1 MEKLILFMKKQKLIR
16 WAIIVILAF
25 GFGYLFRGGGT
36 TRPDVEHTHG
46 EEATA
51 DIEFWTCAMHPQIQ
65 LPGPGQCPLCGMD
78 LVPVTSDAGGQEV
91 GPREIRMS
99 PAAMKLAEIQTAPV
113 ERKYVENEIR
123 MVGKVE
129 YDETRL
135 SYITAWVPGR
145 LDRLYVDYTGVSVTK
160 GDHMVYLY
168 SPELLAA
175 QEELIQAL
183 VTVKNLEDSDMSLI
197 KDRAFNTVETI
208 REKLRLWGLT
218 AEQIRDIEQNEKPDD
233 HLTIFAPI
241 SGIVIH
247 KNALEGMYVDIGTRI
262 YTIADLTQIWV
273 KLDAYESDLSWI
285 RYGQDV
291 EFETVAYPGE
301 KFTGTI
307 AFIDPVLNEKTRTV
321 KVRVNVPNLDG
332 RLKPGMFTRAI
343 VRSKTTSA
351 GKVVDASLAGKWIG
365 PMHPEIIKDEPGF
378 CDICG
383 MALVSTKSL
392 GYQFPEE
399 AAEQAPLVIPASAP
413 LITGKRA
420 VVYIRVPGK
429 QNVFEGR
436 EIVLGPRAGDYYLV
450 REGLS
455 EGELVV
461 VNGNFKIDSAIQIL
475 AKPSM
480 MNPEGGGTAP
490 GHQHGGGS
498 APAQKAA
505 HMEHD
510 NGEHT
515 GHSKKEEPAKM
526 DITDGF
532 KKQLTQFYESYL
544 DITEALANDDSESAR
559 AAATE
564 TMAALESID
573 MKLLEDHAHTE
584 WMKHLA
590 QFKKAG
596 KLFENADIEGIRKV
610 LVKFSA
616 HLPETVKIFGLIGG
630 EDLYVLRCPM
640 ANNGKGAIWL
650 QRTKPVRNPYFG
662 DAMLTCGSVI
672 ETLAG
677 NSHSHGGHD
686 H

>member
-1 MEKLILFMKKQKLIR
+1 MENLILFMKKQKLIR

-25 GFGYLFRGGGT
+25 GVGYLFRGGDA
-36 TRPDVEHTHG
+36 TRHEMEHPHG
-46 EEATA
+46 EEASA
-51 DIEFWTCAMHPQIQ
+51 DIEFWTCAMHPQIH
-65 LPGPGQCPLCGMD
+65 LPGPGQCPLCGMN
-78 LVPVTSDAGGQEV
+78 LVPVTSGAGDQVV

-99 PAAMKLAEIQTAPV
+99 PAAVKLAEIQTVPV
-113 ERKYVENEIR
+113 ERKFVENEIR

-129 YDETRL
+129 FDETRL

-168 SPELLAA
+168 SPELLTA

-183 VTVKNLEDSDMSLI
+183 VTVKNLEDSNMSLI
-197 KDRAFNTVETI
+197 KDRAFNSVETI

-218 AEQIRDIEQNEKPDD
+218 AEQIRAIEQNEKPDD

-247 KNALEGMYVDIGTRI
+247 KNALEGMYVDFGTRI

-291 EFETVAYPGE
+291 EFETEAYPGE

-321 KVRVNVPNLDG
+321 KIRVNVPNPDG

-343 VRSKTTSA
+343 VRSKTTSS
-351 GKVVDASLAGKWIG
+351 GKVVDANLAGKWIS

-383 MALVSTKSL
+383 MTLVSTKSL
-392 GYQFPEE
+392 GYQFVEE
-399 AAEQAPLVIPASAP
+399 TAEHAPLVIPASAP

-420 VVYIRVPGK
+420 VVYIKVSGK

-480 MNPEGGGTAP
+480 MNPE
-490 GHQHGGGS
+490 
-498 APAQKAA
+498 
-505 HMEHD
+505 
-510 NGEHT
+510 
-515 GHSKKEEPAKM
+515 
-526 DITDGF
+526 
-532 KKQLTQFYESYL
+532 
-544 DITEALANDDSESAR
+544 
-559 AAATE
+559 
-564 TMAALESID
+564 
-573 MKLLEDHAHTE
+573 
-584 WMKHLA
+584 
-590 QFKKAG
+590 AG
-596 KLFENADIEGIRKV
+596 
-610 LVKFSA
+610 
-616 HLPETVKIFGLIGG
+616 
-630 EDLYVLRCPM
+630 
-640 ANNGKGAIWL
+640 
-650 QRTKPVRNPYFG
+650 
-662 DAMLTCGSVI
+662 
-672 ETLAG
+672 G
-677 NSHSHGGHD
+677 NSQLHGGHD

>member
-1 MEKLILFMKKQKLIR
+1 MENLILFMKKQKIIR
-16 WAIIVILAF
+16 WAIIVTLAF
-25 GFGYLFRGGGT
+25 GVGYLFRGGGA
-36 TRPDVEHTHG
+36 TRHEMEHPHG
-46 EEATA
+46 EEASA
-51 DIEFWTCAMHPQIQ
+51 DIEFWTCAMHPQIH
-65 LPGPGQCPLCGMD
+65 LPGPGQCPLCGID
-78 LVPVTSDAGGQEV
+78 LVPVISDTGEQEV
-91 GPREIRMS
+91 GPREIRIS
-99 PAAMKLAEIQTAPV
+99 PAAVKLAEIQTAPV
-113 ERKYVENEIR
+113 ERKFVENEIR

-129 YDETRL
+129 FDETRL

-183 VTVKNLEDSDMSLI
+183 VMVENLEDSDMSLI
-197 KDRAFNTVETI
+197 KDRAFNSVETI

-218 AEQIRDIEQNEKPDD
+218 AEQIRTIEQNEKPDD
-233 HLTIFAPI
+233 HLTIFAPV

-247 KNALEGMYVDIGTRI
+247 KNALEGMYVDFGTRI

-291 EFETVAYPGE
+291 EFETEAYPGE

-321 KVRVNVPNLDG
+321 KIRVNVPNPDG

-343 VRSKTTSA
+343 VRSKTTSS
-351 GKVVDASLAGKWIG
+351 GKVVDANLADKWIS
-365 PMHPEIIKDEPGF
+365 PMHPEIIKDKPGF

-392 GYQFPEE
+392 GYQFVEE
-399 AAEQAPLVIPASAP
+399 TAEHAPLVIPASAP
-413 LITGKRA
+413 LITGKRS
-420 VVYIRVPGK
+420 VVYIKVPGK

-480 MNPEGGGTAP
+480 MNPEGGGN
-490 GHQHGGGS
+490 S
-498 APAQKAA
+498 
-505 HMEHD
+505 
-510 NGEHT
+510 
-515 GHSKKEEPAKM
+515 
-526 DITDGF
+526 
-532 KKQLTQFYESYL
+532 QL
-544 DITEALANDDSESAR
+544 
-559 AAATE
+559 
-564 TMAALESID
+564 
-573 MKLLEDHAHTE
+573 
-584 WMKHLA
+584 
-590 QFKKAG
+590 
-596 KLFENADIEGIRKV
+596 
-610 LVKFSA
+610 
-616 HLPETVKIFGLIGG
+616 
-630 EDLYVLRCPM
+630 
-640 ANNGKGAIWL
+640 
-650 QRTKPVRNPYFG
+650 
-662 DAMLTCGSVI
+662 
-672 ETLAG
+672 
-677 NSHSHGGHD
+677 HGGHD